1 MNPGFYVTPE
11 QLVRDRAEFARKGI
25 ARGRSILALEYRD
38 GILMLAENPGGA
50 LNKISEV
57 YDRIAFAGV
66 GRYNEFETLRKAG
79 IRQADVMGYLYSRD
93 DVTALGLATAFSQTL
108 GVIFS
113 HETKPFEVELLI
125 CELGREGES
134 NQMLQISYDG
144 TLLEGRGTLAIG
156 GKADALGA
164 ALGDRFESGLD
175 RMRRSVWA
183 CRCSPRPSA
192 APWTDGRPR
201 CWSGGRPGGVSAAW
215 PAPNSKGRQGRSSPP
230 ETSAGQGVGDQAGVG
245 HQPLRI
251 GVGVRSGRS
260 QGARIEFHHLEG
272 RIELGGDD
280 PGESIVGRGLGE
292 YRLHSFVSDRFNQLR
307 QVGSAGLCQSGSS

>member
-25 ARGRSILALEYRD
+25 ARGRSILAMEYQK
-38 GILMLAENPGGA
+38 GVLMLAENPGGA
-50 LNKISEV
+50 LHKISEV

-125 CELGREGES
+125 CELGTDGQP

-144 TLLEGRGTLAIG
+144 TLLEGRGVLAIG
-156 GKADALGA
+156 GKADILGA
-164 ALGDRFESGLD
+164 ALRERFQSGLELD
-175 RMRRSVWA
+175 AALRLGMEVFAETERRPLDGWEAAVLEQGSVR
-183 CRCSPRPSA
+183 RCFRRLEK
-192 APWTDGRPR
+192 GELER
-201 CWSGGRPGGVSAAW
+201 VSAHTLS
-215 PAPNSKGRQGRSSPP
+215 N
-230 ETSAGQGVGDQAGVG
+230 
-245 HQPLRI
+245 
-251 GVGVRSGRS
+251 
-260 QGARIEFHHLEG
+260 
-272 RIELGGDD
+272 
-280 PGESIVGRGLGE
+280 
-292 YRLHSFVSDRFNQLR
+292 
-307 QVGSAGLCQSGSS
+307 